1 MICLDKAI
9 IGFIGGETP
18 VWILFVVLVVTLLM
32 NHKDILHTLNDLKS
46 SRFKKLENAINCDW
60 VDDDKKDIFKTELSE
75 LHIIEAT
82 GIRAPSDVRDRL
94 LYVYCQKKSGIR
106 LEHFQRSAK
115 VLRIDNGEL
124 KPSIGNLHRG
134 WMYVEIGISLLI
146 FLAVMFVIALSMS
159 LWIVAGHQVDFE
171 FPFAVLLYL
180 PLCALLFFDGLTAIS
195 LKHVLEEDKL
205 TINEDSKELK
215 AAA

>member
-1 MICLDKAI
+1 MDKAI

-32 NHKDILHTLNDLKS
+32 NHKDILHTVNDLKA

-60 VDDDKKDIFKTELSE
+60 VDNDNKEILKNELSE
-75 LHIIEAT
+75 LYIVEAT
-82 GIRAPSDVRDRL
+82 GIRAPREIRDRL
-94 LYVYCQKKSGIR
+94 LYIYSQKKSGIR

-115 VLRIDNGEL
+115 VLKIDNGEL
-124 KPSIGNLHRG
+124 KPSVGTLHRV
-134 WMYVEIGISLLI
+134 WMYVEIGISLLL
-146 FLAVMFVIALSMS
+146 FLGVMFLIALSMS
-159 LWIVAGHQVDFE
+159 LWVTLDHQAVFE
-171 FPFAVLLYL
+171 FPIAALLYL
-180 PLCALLFFDGLTAIS
+180 PLCALLFFDGLTVIS

-205 TINEDSKELK
+205 TRNEDFKELK

>member
-1 MICLDKAI
+1 MDKAI

-32 NHKDILHTLNDLKS
+32 NHKDILHTVNDLKA

-60 VDDDKKDIFKTELSE
+60 VDNDNKEILKNELSE
-75 LHIIEAT
+75 LYIVEAT
-82 GIRAPSDVRDRL
+82 GIRAPREIRDRL
-94 LYVYCQKKSGIR
+94 LYIYSQKKSGIR

-115 VLRIDNGEL
+115 VLKIDNGEL
-124 KPSIGNLHRG
+124 KPSVGTLHRV
-134 WMYVEIGISLLI
+134 WMYVEIGISLLL
-146 FLAVMFVIALSMS
+146 FLGVMFLIALSMS
-159 LWIVAGHQVDFE
+159 LWVTLDHQAVFE
-171 FPFAVLLYL
+171 FPIAALLYL
-180 PLCALLFFDGLTAIS
+180 PLCVLLFFDGLTVIS

-205 TINEDSKELK
+205 TRNEDFKELK